1 MGVVGLRIVWELRG
15 ISCLPLALGPPP
27 WKSVMVARSFGR
39 AITLLHEMRE
49 AVATYTS
56 RAAETLRRE
65 RMAAGILT
73 VFLLTNRF
81 QENEP
86 QYHNE
91 LRLPLP
97 VATHDTAELLRHALR
112 GIELIFRQGIAI
124 RKPG

>member
-1 MGVVGLRIVWELRG
+1 
-15 ISCLPLALGPPP
+15 
-27 WKSVMVARSFGR
+27 
-39 AITLLHEMRE
+39 
-49 AVATYTS
+49 
-56 RAAETLRRE
+56 
-65 RMAAGILT
+65 MAAGILT

-112 GIELIFRQGIAI
+112 GIELIFR
-124 RKPG
+124 